1 VEAVAKRKRAGSA
14 KRAEGVGRVQ
24 IPSDRGLQHP
34 VDFLEI
40 ESV

>member
-14 KRAEGVGRVQ
+14 KRAEGVDRVE
-24 IPSDRGLQHP
+24 IPCDRGLQRP

-40 ESV
+40 EGV